1 MDTSFS
7 FLTSTMDDSVVS
19 ASEDPFNFNFSGDP
33 SPPSQLFGTPTKKK
47 KKPEGCRTP
56 GPAAATATAEDL
68 FNPIYSAP
76 DDDSA
81 LFLTPRGPAAKKMKS
96 SFSSR
101 APTPKMRSSALAGKE
116 ERKAATTTTREGSA
130 QKKPV
135 EVEPVKEQQLFSD
148 IPAPASPEA
157 PERKEASPNMMKAE
171 MKETEAEGGSSNL
184 KEMMEAEMKKMM
196 TSLVSLQSHQ
206 EKGGEQLLANAA
218 ALQEEVSVYKEKL
231 AGIKEDYLDRVNLA
245 LTCLTPTK

>member
-47 KKPEGCRTP
+47 KKLEECRTP
-56 GPAAATATAEDL
+56 AAAEDL

-96 SFSSR
+96 SFSSS
-101 APTPKMRSSALAGKE
+101 APTPKMRFAALAG
-116 ERKAATTTTREGSA
+116 
-130 QKKPV
+130 
-135 EVEPVKEQQLFSD
+135 
-148 IPAPASPEA
+148 
-157 PERKEASPNMMKAE
+157 
-171 MKETEAEGGSSNL
+171 
-184 KEMMEAEMKKMM
+184 
-196 TSLVSLQSHQ
+196 
-206 EKGGEQLLANAA
+206 
-218 ALQEEVSVYKEKL
+218 
-231 AGIKEDYLDRVNLA
+231 
-245 LTCLTPTK
+245 

>member
-56 GPAAATATAEDL
+56 GPAAATAEDL

-96 SFSSR
+96 SFSSS
-101 APTPKMRSSALAGKE
+101 APTPKMRFAALAGKE
-116 ERKAATTTTREGSA
+116 ERKAAATTTTTREGSA

-135 EVEPVKEQQLFSD
+135 EVEPGKEQQLFSD
-148 IPAPASPEA
+148 IPAPASPAA
-157 PERKEASPNMMKAE
+157 PERKETKAE
-171 MKETEAEGGSSNL
+171 EGSPNL

-196 TSLVSLQSHQ
+196 GSLMALQSHQ
-206 EKGGEQLLANAA
+206 EEGGDHLLANAA
-218 ALQEEVSVYKEKL
+218 ALQEEVSAYKEKL

>member
-56 GPAAATATAEDL
+56 GPAAATAEDL

-96 SFSSR
+96 SFSSS
-101 APTPKMRSSALAGKE
+101 APTPKIRSSALAGKE

-135 EVEPVKEQQLFSD
+135 EVEPRKEQQLFSN
-148 IPAPASPEA
+148 IPAPASPAA
-157 PERKEASPNMMKAE
+157 PERKETKAE
-171 MKETEAEGGSSNL
+171 EGSSNL

-218 ALQEEVSVYKEKL
+218 ALQEEVSAYKEKL

>member
-96 SFSSR
+96 SFSSS
-101 APTPKMRSSALAGKE
+101 APTPKMRFAALAGKE

-135 EVEPVKEQQLFSD
+135 EVEPRKEEQLFSD
-148 IPAPASPEA
+148 IPAPASPAA
-157 PERKEASPNMMKAE
+157 PERKETKAE
-171 MKETEAEGGSSNL
+171 EGSPNL
-184 KEMMEAEMKKMM
+184 KEMIEVEMKGLMGKVMALE
-196 TSLVSLQSHQ
+196 THQ
-206 EKGGEQLLANAA
+206 EQGGANLLAKAA
-218 ALQEEVSVYKEKL
+218 ALQKEVSAYKEKL
-231 AGIKEDYLDRVNLA
+231 ANTKEEYRDRVNRA
-245 LTCLTPTK
+245 LSCFSTTTKCSIH